1 MTHSAAS
8 AAQHSPPGLGPADG
22 HGPSTGYTVHVVPAW
37 LLVTV
42 WAALACL
49 TYATVKATGFNL
61 GALNLWLAM
70 AIATAKGSLVALY
83 FMHLRWDKPF
93 YAIVFIGALVFVMLF
108 VGLALMD
115 SLQYQ
120 PELIPDYAPELQL

>member
-1 MTHSAAS
+1 MTDERTVDTPSSALS
-8 AAQHSPPGLGPADG
+8 TQRSV
-22 HGPSTGYTVHVVPAW
+22 TGYTVHVVPAW

-49 TYATVKATGFNL
+49 TFATVKAADFNL

-70 AIATAKGSLVALY
+70 AIATVKGSLVALY
-83 FMHLRWDKPF
+83 FMHLRWDRSF
-93 YAIVFIGALVFVMLF
+93 YAIVFIGALVFVTLF
-108 VGLALMD
+108 IGLAMMD

-120 PELIPDYAPELQL
+120 PEMIPGHAPELQL